1 MKKKKIISERAHL
14 MCPNMFFGIMIKIDR
29 EFHIQKFQE
38 SLSVIQAAHPIISTV
53 INMDHI
59 DDIFNESRTDY
70 QIPYAIEKE
79 RNWEQIFQVL
89 FVTHHILCDGRGLLT
104 LVEEFADYY
113 VLDKKAVCVEEQL
126 LESLEDLPS
135 GSNLPFLSKYLVK
148 NINKNWIKEKQAV
161 SYHTYLEFEKKFALQ
176 NLVNRRVRNIP
187 KEELK
192 EIAEKCKENAI
203 SINDYLIAMMMIEE
217 HANKVIMAADIR
229 GKIRGYKQGSLGNY
243 ATAYSVTISKPE
255 KDLITLAK
263 QIRSKVCRI
272 QTHPSEEMLVLA
284 CYFAME
290 PTLIDAV
297 AISSLGNFQSKAGK
311 FAGDKMFGYALRNG
325 HSVTNLGK
333 IESDSITEGFFIPP
347 ASPATIKTWGVLT
360 INGNMKIA
368 ESFYPN
374 K

>member
-229 GKIRGYKQGSLGNY
+229 GKIRGYKQGSLG
-243 ATAYSVTISKPE
+243 
-255 KDLITLAK
+255 
-263 QIRSKVCRI
+263 
-272 QTHPSEEMLVLA
+272 
-284 CYFAME
+284 
-290 PTLIDAV
+290 
-297 AISSLGNFQSKAGK
+297 
-311 FAGDKMFGYALRNG
+311 
-325 HSVTNLGK
+325 
-333 IESDSITEGFFIPP
+333 
-347 ASPATIKTWGVLT
+347 
-360 INGNMKIA
+360 
-368 ESFYPN
+368 
-374 K
+374 